1 MVQTEYIT
9 SSAEMVSVHVSDGAS
24 PYAQPT
30 VHYSTMDPGIS
41 FHDDIMLDN
50 PEVEGPLDKLLE
62 IWRAANS
69 ETATISFIAHP
80 ALFH

>member
-30 VHYSTMDPGIS
+30 VRYSTMDPGIS

-62 IWRAANS
+62 TWRAANS
-69 ETATISFIAHP
+69 ETATITFIGHS